1 LEASANTLEKYPQN
15 AAKPP
20 QIRNAKP
27 AAKHHKLADGG
38 GRLKYRI
45 SDGLF
50 CMQILLK
57 TGLTVVF

>member
-1 LEASANTLEKYPQN
+1 MPLNDR
-15 AAKPP
+15 

-27 AAKHHKLADGG
+27 AAKPYKLA
-38 GRLKYRI
+38 
-45 SDGLF
+45 DGLF

>member
-1 LEASANTLEKYPQN
+1 MEIPQN